1 MQQTNKGSRTA
12 TGGAAIRGA
21 AIRGAARRVGA
32 LRTAAS
38 ALSAGLLAV
47 CALAAPASAQ
57 QAPAVGQSPRIDA
70 IRKAGELRVGVL
82 QNAPWLI
89 QDVSGRGGEAWSGP
103 AWLLAKEYARQLG
116 VTLTAVPVS
125 HETKVPVLAANQVD
139 MTISPLA
146 ETPERLKVVDF
157 VLYSSTSVCMFGL
170 AANPKLAAAKSV
182 DDLNRPDVTI
192 AYFTGGAEEAWV
204 KQRFPQ
210 ARLRAVAN
218 SGATAPIEEIMARRA
233 DAAPINRV
241 PWVGLNRKV
250 RGLAVLPAEAN
261 CQQSTEKASPVGLAI
276 DKHQPEFLAW
286 LRQVA
291 VAMKPRLDADEMRI
305 IEQSP

>member
-1 MQQTNKGSRTA
+1 MQQQNKASRA
-12 TGGAAIRGA
+12 WARWAAAASLAMSLPAAAQSGAAA
-21 AIRGAARRVGA
+21 
-32 LRTAAS
+32 AAS
-38 ALSAGLLAV
+38 PP
-47 CALAAPASAQ
+47 AA
-57 QAPAVGQSPRIDA
+57 GQSPRVDA

-89 QDVSGRGGEAWSGP
+89 QDLSGKSGEAWSGP

-116 VTLTAVPVS
+116 VKLTAVPVS

-146 ETPERLKVVDF
+146 ETAERLKVVDF
-157 VLYSSTSVCMFGL
+157 VLYSATSVCMFGR
-170 AANPKLAAAKSV
+170 AGNDKLTRAKTV
-182 DDLNRPDVTI
+182 EDLNQPDVTI

-204 KQRFPQ
+204 KERFPK

-218 SGATAPIEEIMARRA
+218 SGATAPIEEIMAKRA

-250 RGLAVLPAEAN
+250 RGLVAFPAEAN

-276 DKHQPEFLAW
+276 DKNQPGYLAW

-291 VAMKPRLDADEMRI
+291 ATMKPALDADEMRI
-305 IEQSP
+305 IEQTP

>member
-1 MQQTNKGSRTA
+1 MQQRNKGSRA
-12 TGGAAIRGA
+12 WHRAAA
-21 AIRGAARRVGA
+21 M
-32 LRTAAS
+32 
-38 ALSAGLLAV
+38 LSACALAAY
-47 CALAAPASAQ
+47 ALAAPAMAQ
-57 QAPAVGQSPRIDA
+57 DAPAPGQSAWIDA

-82 QNAPWLI
+82 QNAPWLL
-89 QDVSGRGGEAWSGP
+89 QDVSGKGGEGWSGP
-103 AWLLAKEYARQLG
+103 AWLLAKEYARLLG
-116 VTLTAVPVS
+116 VKLTPVQVS

-170 AANPKLAAAKSV
+170 ASNAKVAAAKSV
-182 DDLNRPDVTI
+182 DDLNRPGVTI

-204 KQRFPQ
+204 KQRFPN
-210 ARLRAVAN
+210 ATLRAVAN
-218 SGATAPIEEIMARRA
+218 SGATAPIEEIMAKRA

-241 PWVGLNRKV
+241 PWVGLSRKV

-276 DKHQPEFLAW
+276 DKNQPEYLVW

-291 VAMKPRLDADEMRI
+291 AGMKTRLDADEMRI
-305 IEQSP
+305 IEQTP

>member
-1 MQQTNKGSRTA
+1 MQQQNKGSRA
-12 TGGAAIRGA
+12 WARWAAAAMLAMSLPAAAQGGAAAVSGPPA
-21 AIRGAARRVGA
+21 A
-32 LRTAAS
+32 
-38 ALSAGLLAV
+38 
-47 CALAAPASAQ
+47 
-57 QAPAVGQSPRIDA
+57 GQSPRVDA

-89 QDVSGRGGEAWSGP
+89 QDLSGKSGEAWSGP

-116 VTLTAVPVS
+116 VKLTAVPVS

-146 ETPERLKVVDF
+146 ETAERLKVVDF
-157 VLYSSTSVCMFGL
+157 VLYSATSVCMFGR
-170 AANPKLAAAKSV
+170 AGNDKLTRAKTV
-182 DDLNRPDVTI
+182 EDLNQPDVTI

-204 KQRFPQ
+204 KERFPK

-218 SGATAPIEEIMARRA
+218 SGATAPIEEIMAKRA

-250 RGLAVLPAEAN
+250 RGLVVFPAEAN

-276 DKHQPEFLAW
+276 DKNQPGYLAW

-291 VAMKPRLDADEMRI
+291 ATMKPALDADEMRI
-305 IEQSP
+305 IEQTP

>member
-1 MQQTNKGSRTA
+1 MQLRNKGSRA
-12 TGGAAIRGA
+12 WHRAAA
-21 AIRGAARRVGA
+21 M
-32 LRTAAS
+32 
-38 ALSAGLLAV
+38 LSACALAAY
-47 CALAAPASAQ
+47 ALAAPAMAQ
-57 QAPAVGQSPRIDA
+57 EAPAAGQSARIDA

-82 QNAPWLI
+82 QNAPWLL
-89 QDVSGRGGEAWSGP
+89 QDVSGKGGEGWSGP
-103 AWLLAKEYARQLG
+103 AWLLAKEYARLLG
-116 VTLTAVPVS
+116 VKLTPVQVS

-157 VLYSSTSVCMFGL
+157 VLYSSTSVCLFGL
-170 AANPKLAAAKSV
+170 ASNPKLAAARSV
-182 DDLNRPDVTI
+182 DDLNRPGVTI

-204 KQRFPQ
+204 KQRFPN
-210 ARLRAVAN
+210 ATLRAVAN
-218 SGATAPIEEIMARRA
+218 SGATAPIEEIMAKRA

-276 DKHQPEFLAW
+276 DKNQPEYLAW

-291 VAMKPRLDADEMRI
+291 AGMKTRLDADEMRI
-305 IEQSP
+305 IEQTP

>member
-1 MQQTNKGSRTA
+1 MQQRNKGSRA
-12 TGGAAIRGA
+12 WHRAAA
-21 AIRGAARRVGA
+21 V
-32 LRTAAS
+32 
-38 ALSAGLLAV
+38 LSACALAAY
-47 CALAAPASAQ
+47 ALAAPAMAQ
-57 QAPAVGQSPRIDA
+57 DAPAPGQSARIDA

-82 QNAPWLI
+82 QNAPWLL
-89 QDVSGRGGEAWSGP
+89 QDVSGKGGEGWSGP
-103 AWLLAKEYARQLG
+103 AWLLAKEYARLLG
-116 VTLTAVPVS
+116 VKLTPVQVS

-170 AANPKLAAAKSV
+170 ASNAKVAAAKSV
-182 DDLNRPDVTI
+182 DDLNRPGVTI

-204 KQRFPQ
+204 KQRFPN
-210 ARLRAVAN
+210 ATLRAVAN
-218 SGATAPIEEIMARRA
+218 SGATAPIEEIMAKRA

-241 PWVGLNRKV
+241 PWVGLSRKV

-276 DKHQPEFLAW
+276 DKNQPGYLAW

-291 VAMKPRLDADEMRI
+291 AGMKTRLDADEMRI
-305 IEQSP
+305 IEQTP

>member
-1 MQQTNKGSRTA
+1 MQQQYKGSRA
-12 TGGAAIRGA
+12 KARWVRLAA
-21 AIRGAARRVGA
+21 
-32 LRTAAS
+32 
-38 ALSAGLLAV
+38 AV
-47 CALAAPASAQ
+47 ALAMSLPAAAQSGAVGVPAP
-57 QAPAVGQSPRIDA
+57 GQSPRIDA
-70 IRKAGELRVGVL
+70 IRKSGELRVGVL

-89 QDVSGRGGEAWSGP
+89 QDLSGKNGEAWSGP

-116 VTLTAVPVS
+116 VKLTAVPVS

-146 ETPERLKVVDF
+146 ETAERLKVVDF
-157 VLYSSTSVCMFGL
+157 VLYSATSVCMFGR
-170 AANPKLAAAKSV
+170 AGNDKLARIKTV
-182 DDLNRPDVTI
+182 DDLNQPDITI

-204 KQRFPQ
+204 KERFPR

-218 SGATAPIEEIMARRA
+218 SGATAPIEEIMAKRA

-241 PWVGLNRKV
+241 PWVGLNHKV
-250 RGLAVLPAEAN
+250 RGLVVFPAEAN

-276 DKHQPEFLAW
+276 DRNQPGYLTW

-291 VAMKPRLDADEMRI
+291 ATMKPALDADEMRI
-305 IEQSP
+305 IEQTQ

>member
-1 MQQTNKGSRTA
+1 MQQRNKGSRA
-12 TGGAAIRGA
+12 WHRAAA
-21 AIRGAARRVGA
+21 M
-32 LRTAAS
+32 
-38 ALSAGLLAV
+38 LSACALAAY
-47 CALAAPASAQ
+47 ALAAPAMAQ
-57 QAPAVGQSPRIDA
+57 EAPAAGQSARIDA

-82 QNAPWLI
+82 QNAPWLL
-89 QDVSGRGGEAWSGP
+89 QDVSGKGGEGWSGP
-103 AWLLAKEYARQLG
+103 AWLLAKEYARLLG
-116 VTLTAVPVS
+116 VKLTPVQVS

-170 AANPKLAAAKSV
+170 ASNPKLAAARSV
-182 DDLNRPDVTI
+182 DDLNRPGVTI

-204 KQRFPQ
+204 KQRFPN
-210 ARLRAVAN
+210 ATLRAVAN
-218 SGATAPIEEIMARRA
+218 SGATAPIEEIMAKRA

-241 PWVGLNRKV
+241 PWVGLSRKV

-276 DKHQPEFLAW
+276 DKNQPEYLAW
-286 LRQVA
+286 LRQA
-291 VAMKPRLDADEMRI
+291 AAGMKTRLDADEMRI
-305 IEQSP
+305 IEQTP

>member
-1 MQQTNKGSRTA
+1 MQRHYKGS
-12 TGGAAIRGA
+12 GAWRRWA
-21 AIRGAARRVGA
+21 AVA
-32 LRTAAS
+32 LLAAAS
-38 ALSAGLLAV
+38 AAGAQE
-47 CALAAPASAQ
+47 APA
-57 QAPAVGQSPRIDA
+57 PGQSPRVDA

-89 QDVSGRGGEAWSGP
+89 QDVSGKSGEAWSGP
-103 AWLLAKEYARQLG
+103 AWLLAREYARRLG
-116 VTLTAVPVS
+116 VKLTPVPVS

-157 VLYSSTSVCMFGL
+157 VLYSATSVCMFGR
-170 AANPKLAAAKSV
+170 AGNDKLAQVRSV
-182 DDLNRPDVTI
+182 DDLNRPGITI

-204 KQRFPQ
+204 KQRFPN
-210 ARLRAVAN
+210 ATLRAVAN

-241 PWVGLNRKV
+241 PWVGLKRKV
-250 RGLAVLPAEAN
+250 PGLQVFPAEAN
-261 CQQSTEKASPVGLAI
+261 CQQSTEKASPVGLAV
-276 DKHQPEFLAW
+276 DKGQDAYLAW

-291 VAMKPRLDADEMRI
+291 VSMKPQLDADETRV
-305 IEQSP
+305 IEQLP